1 MSLLFSSSS
10 SLADSSA
17 CANNLN
23 GGSFQQ
29 DVLVTVKGE
38 CTPRLFISSE
48 ENTDR
53 KGTTDWQYITFYRDN
68 TTEGGS
74 APSRTVCLSRR
85 RTSSQDWDTIA
96 FKDYTQTEDD
106 GHNVRPALA
115 LFSKNYKN
123 LRLTL
128 DV

>member
-1 MSLLFSSSS
+1 MSLLLLSSS

-29 DVLVTVKGE
+29 DVLGTVKGE
-38 CTPRLFISSE
+38 CTPRLFVSSE

-53 KGTTDWQYITFYRDN
+53 NGTTGWQYVAFYRDN
-68 TTEGGS
+68 TTEGGA
-74 APSRTVCLSRR
+74 APSRTICLSRR

-106 GHNVRPALA
+106 GHNVRPALT
-115 LFSKNYKN
+115 LFSKKVK
-123 LRLTL
+123 T
-128 DV
+128 